1 MKRILSKAII
11 SMLLVSGLLGL
22 SRPALAGEEH
32 GSQHGMVPAKGAPA
46 TLADVWRSV
55 KAHEG
60 ELDALIKAKDIG
72 KVHQIAF
79 AIRDLVATLPEKSG
93 QLPAEQQTKLK
104 GQVKYVATLA
114 DRLDTAGDAKDQSAT
129 EGAFKQLQ
137 TVLSGIEGLYPP
149 EALK

>member
-1 MKRILSKAII
+1 MKRELSKAYIGA
-11 SMLLVSGLLGL
+11 LLVAGLLGL
-22 SRPALAGEEH
+22 SGPTLAGEEH
-32 GSQHGMVPAKGAPA
+32 GAHHDMMPAKGAPA
-46 TLADVWRSV
+46 TLASVWQSV

-60 ELDALIKAKDIG
+60 ELGALIKAKELG
-72 KVHQIAF
+72 KVHEIAF

-114 DRLDTAGDAKDQSAT
+114 DRLDTAGDAKDQSAA